1 MCLQVEAGRGGG
13 GGVVVMG
20 GLWDLIQ
27 MLVAR
32 GSSLPLFLLQP
43 LQKPDLRRHLVA
55 ASDTNRAET
64 TNGSKCY
71 SHFCPLNYPFLP
83 LFSEMDLL

>member
-1 MCLQVEAGRGGG
+1 MGGG
-13 GGVVVMG
+13 GGG
-20 GLWDLIQ
+20 ARGLLDLIQ

-32 GSSLPLFLLQP
+32 GSSLPLLLQP
-43 LQKPDLRRHLVA
+43 LQNPDLRRHLVA

-71 SHFCPLNYPFLP
+71 PHFCPLNCPFLA
-83 LFSEMDLL
+83 LSLEMDLLLKR